1 MKRILMTLLLVIL
14 TLFTGCSG
22 PSDKELIN
30 VTKSISRY
38 PNSIG
43 TVEDELAAISHTSYL
58 VGLYNYK
65 SVLIDGPG
73 VYYYEYDK
81 NITGTKAEIAYYDF
95 LQEYINNDG
104 KFAPKSLTY
113 IYKIYE
119 ELFKDPNVN
128 PITLKDSKEY
138 RPFTYKVEKYKL
150 TKYDEMDPWFEEE
163 CKFYTIIA
171 DNPDLTAKLLIKVY
185 SDNRVYLGFDH
196 STVMLKKIPNVD
208 PLLNMASNEYGQYL
222 ATGIMVDSA
231 RITIQAA
238 RESGK
243 EWYEIP
249 YDYDDE
255 DGIVNLN
262 NMDPYTGI

>member
-1 MKRILMTLLLVIL
+1 MENEFKPL
-14 TLFTGCSG
+14 
-22 PSDKELIN
+22 
-30 VTKSISRY
+30 
-38 PNSIG
+38 
-43 TVEDELAAISHTSYL
+43 
-58 VGLYNYK
+58 
-65 SVLIDGPG
+65 VLIPT
-73 VYYYEYDK
+73 YNEAL
-81 NITGTKAEIAYYDF
+81 NIKSFIEEVFKYCPD
-95 LQEYINNDG
+95 IN
-104 KFAPKSLTY
+104 L
-113 IYKIYE
+113 
-119 ELFKDPNVN
+119 L
-128 PITLKDSKEY
+128 
-138 RPFTYKVEKYKL
+138 
-150 TKYDEMDPWFEEE
+150 
-163 CKFYTIIA
+163 IID
-171 DNPDLTAKLLIKVY
+171 DNSPDNTAKLLIKVY

-255 DGIVNLN
+255 DGMVNLN